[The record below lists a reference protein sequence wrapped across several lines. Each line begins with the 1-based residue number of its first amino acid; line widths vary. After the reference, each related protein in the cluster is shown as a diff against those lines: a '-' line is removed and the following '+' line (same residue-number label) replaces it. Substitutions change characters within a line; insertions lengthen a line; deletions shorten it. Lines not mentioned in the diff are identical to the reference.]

1 MKERYWIKPGS
12 KVELKDFATDDCGGM
27 SKKDA
32 RKILK
37 ADKKKL
43 RELQA
48 KLYASKKHALLIVLQ
63 AMDTGGKDGTIKHVM
78 SGINPQ
84 GCTITNFKVPTPEE
98 MAHDYLWRVH
108 KAVPGKGK
116 IGIFNRSQYED
127 VLVVRVHNLVPPEI
141 WGQRYDQINAFEH
154 LLSENGVR
162 IIKFFL
168 HISKAEQKRRLQ
180 ARIDEPHKQWKF
192 SSGDLK
198 ERAFW
203 DHYME
208 AYETV
213 LNRCSTPWAPWY
225 IIPADHK
232 WYRNLAV
239 ARIIAQTMEE
249 MDLHYPAPEPDLDK
263 VVIED

>member
-1 MKERYWIKPGS
+1 MKERYLIKPKGE
-12 KVELKDFATDDCGGM
+12 VRLAEFAPDDCGGM
-27 SKKDA
+27 NKKDA

-43 RELQA
+43 RDLQA
-48 KLYASKKHALLIVLQ
+48 KLYAGQKHALLIVLQ

-84 GCTITNFKVPTPEE
+84 GCQITNFKVPTPEE

-108 KAVPGKGK
+108 KAVPEKGK
-116 IGIFNRSQYED
+116 IGIFNRSHYED
-127 VLVVRVHNLVPPEI
+127 VLVVRVHNLVPKNV
-141 WGQRYDQINAFEH
+141 WSQRYDQINEFEH
-154 LLSENGVR
+154 LLSENGVY
-162 IIKFFL
+162 ILKFFL
-168 HISKAEQKRRLQ
+168 YISKEEQKRRLQ
-180 ARIDEPHKQWKF
+180 ARIDEPYKQWKF
-192 SSGDLK
+192 SRGDLK

-208 AYETV
+208 AYEAA

-225 IIPADHK
+225 LVPADHK
-232 WYRNLAV
+232 WYRNLVV
-239 ARIIAQTMEE
+239 ARIIAQTMEG
-249 MDLHYPAPEPDLDK
+249 MGLHYPAPEPDLDK